1 MTAYPKHLLI
11 GAILM
16 SILSMTVQGMLM
28 FQKSPSSD
36 GITSQNASQA
46 IKSKPL
52 DKSTDS
58 NVEVSSKV
66 MQDQKTADVTKII
79 NIFGEI
85 QNLVSG
91 KKNLNP
97 ALIKSFEKLSTDLD
111 LIVKP
116 YTIEDL
122 KEPTAVKNQT
132 DILKLGAYVG
142 QLLKNITVSGN
153 GLSALSSLTPSANSF
168 TANNSF
174 FDLQRIAKDS
184 PLRKISE
191 VFQFY
196 AKNVDGVQRNAFDLD
211 AMQNIQQA
219 VATGVEQVSY
229 LDSKYDTFNTQVK
242 ETINNFR
249 QTPWS
254 AKSPQLNKDLQ
265 TYIESLK
272 ALNKALDDKT
282 DLKKASET
290 LDSSF
295 PKKPIAATLASV
307 KPKEDSGLMQDQA
320 AGVNFKKLVSLLD
333 QVKTELST
341 PRSYTNQS
349 LQNLNKLN
357 NELREV
363 LNLSS
368 NETVAIDLTKSP
380 VALKNQSDVIE
391 MAKKVQQV
399 LGMLTNLEKPL
410 TSLAAIGSTA
420 SIIVAPSALL
430 DIQKIPVESPIRPLA
445 LSFDEVQKA
454 NLAWQKNI
462 FDTSAI
468 GNFLTAL
475 SNTNEQFTTAE
486 SAINPQT
493 PAIEEAIVKLRQ
505 IAWQNK
511 SQDAKQTLSQIKE
524 QLNFVKKQLLDTDKI
539 AVAATTEASGQL
551 SGSFFTERVL
561 KSLPFS
567 LQIVVVLCLASILW
581 ITMRAEKITHPPVVK
596 TEELLEKRT
605 PYIALPTEQ
614 KKNDLI
620 PELHQ
625 QIKELEQKFIRS
637 YQSSEKVLAYLQ
649 EVMSQVGG
657 LRTVHLTDDSG
668 PTYLHLDVSKPL
680 EEIDAAMLSLKQI
693 GIRLFLSI
701 LSNHS
706 TRQLAL
712 ETEQMNSLVEK
723 TEATFTDI
731 KALVLQV
738 NQKALPKRHS
748 SDQAGMDLIEL
759 DLNQVLKEVK
769 HWQDELTQMNQ
780 AIMSLNTTVGQ
791 YV

>member
-16 SILSMTVQGMLM
+16 SILSMTVQGRLM
-28 FQKSPSSD
+28 FQKSRSSD
-36 GITSQNASQA
+36 GVTSQSAPQV

-52 DKSTDS
+52 DKSTES
-58 NVEVSSKV
+58 SVEVSSKV
-66 MQDQKTADVTKII
+66 IQDQKSSDVTKII
-79 NIFGEI
+79 SILGEL

-97 ALIKSFEKLSTDLD
+97 ALIKSFEKFSADVDTV
-111 LIVKP
+111 VKP
-116 YTIEDL
+116 YNFEDL
-122 KEPTAVKNQT
+122 KEPAPIKNQT

-142 QLLKNITVSGN
+142 QLLKNISSSGN

-168 TANNSF
+168 TNTNSF

-196 AKNVDGVQRNAFDLD
+196 AKNVDGVQRNAFDLET
-211 AMQNIQQA
+211 MQNLQQ
-219 VATGVEQVSY
+219 VLATGVEQISY
-229 LDSKYDTFNTQVK
+229 LDTKYDTFNGQVR

-249 QTPWS
+249 QTPWPV
-254 AKSPQLNKDLQ
+254 KSPQLNKDLQ

-272 ALNKALDDKT
+272 ALNKILDDKS

-290 LDSSF
+290 LDTSF
-295 PKKPIAATLASV
+295 PKKPIATILANV
-307 KPKEDSGLMQDQA
+307 KPKDDNISTQDQA
-320 AGVNFKKLVSLLD
+320 VGVNLKKLVNLLE
-333 QVKTELST
+333 QAKAEIST
-341 PRSYTNQS
+341 SRPYSNQS

-357 NELREV
+357 NELREA
-363 LNLSS
+363 LSLSS
-368 NETVAIDLTKSP
+368 NETTTIDFTKPP
-380 VALKNQSDVIE
+380 VAPNNQSDVIE
-391 MAKKVQQV
+391 MAKKIQQV
-399 LGMLTNLEKPL
+399 LGTITNLEKSL
-410 TSLAAIGSTA
+410 TNLAAIGSAA

-430 DIQKIPVESPIRPLA
+430 DIQKIPVESPMRPLA

-462 FDTSAI
+462 FDTNAI
-468 GNFLTAL
+468 SNFSTAL
-475 SNTNEQFTTAE
+475 NHTNEQFSTAE
-486 SAINPQT
+486 AAINAQM
-493 PAIEEAIVKLRQ
+493 PAIEEAIMKLRQ

-511 SQDAKQTLSQIKE
+511 SQDAKQTLTQLKE
-524 QLNFVKKQLLDTDKI
+524 QLDFVRKQLLDSDKI
-539 AVAATTEASGQL
+539 TLAANTEVAAQSSG
-551 SGSFFTERVL
+551 GFFTERIL
-561 KSLPFS
+561 QSLPFS
-567 LQIVVVLCLASILW
+567 LQVVVLLCLASILW
-581 ITMRAEKITHPPVVK
+581 INIRSEKLVYSNGITMDEI
-596 TEELLEKRT
+596 LEKRT

-625 QIKELEQKFIRS
+625 QIEELEQKFIRS
-637 YQSSEKVLAYLQ
+637 YKSSEKVLSYLQ
-649 EVMSQVGG
+649 EVMLQVGE

-668 PTYLHLDVSKPL
+668 PTYLHIDVSKPL

-731 KALVLQV
+731 KTLVLQV
-738 NQKALPKRHS
+738 NQKALPKRQS

-780 AIMSLNTTVGQ
+780 AIMSLNTLVGQ